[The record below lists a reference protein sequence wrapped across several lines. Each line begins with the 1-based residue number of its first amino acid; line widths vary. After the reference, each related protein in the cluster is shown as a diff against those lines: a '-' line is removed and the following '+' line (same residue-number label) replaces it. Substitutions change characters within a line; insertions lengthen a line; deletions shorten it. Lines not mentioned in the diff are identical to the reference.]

1 MWKMFFIFKPIKLG
15 SSPRIR
21 TFVLCPATGNL
32 RITWETRRLFAR
44 YYISSHKWCKSFR
57 VCVCE
62 GSRYGKCQPLNYR
75 MNYIAVEK
83 SQQSK
88 EMINSLKGWKT
99 FAANILTRRQNDDD
113 TTEKFKFQF
122 WNAHKLT
129 LVVTWRSD
137 CHCRSVWL

>member
-1 MWKMFFIFKPIKLG
+1 MPRQQEICGSHEKLDAFLPG
-15 SSPRIR
+15 TTYRAINDVNHS
-21 TFVLCPATGNL
+21 
-32 RITWETRRLFAR
+32 
-44 YYISSHKWCKSFR
+44 

-122 WNAHKLT
+122 
-129 LVVTWRSD
+129 
-137 CHCRSVWL
+137 